1 MTLTTKTEFSKTE
14 LGFRLLVGMFREIR
28 ACNVS
33 DRCPH
38 EGIGGKV
45 SLSRQP
51 DQTDSRRQPIGAPLE
66 PSFVGIAVCD
76 DAGESKAGRRVSRR
90 EGFATFPKFTS
101 TTRFVRVLAISGRF
115 KEQSD
120 SVRRT
125 HSFESGP
132 TCIRCIRRP
141 VASATDCVHQPGG
154 AKFYTNADI

>member
-125 HSFESGP
+125 HSFERGP
-132 TCIRCIRRP
+132 PCVRRIVRP
-141 VASATDCVHQPGG
+141 VTATANGVHQTSG
-154 AKFYTNADI
+154 AQFYPNAYI